1 MDKKVKS
8 VKEYIRNLPVESR
21 VFIKEL
27 TEIIKK
33 NAPQAEECI
42 SYGMPAYKQNGI
54 LVYCAAFKNHYSL
67 FPGAGAIEVFKDRL
81 KGYEISKGTIK
92 FKFEDKM
99 PKKLISNIVKYRVE
113 TNSNVKDKQPKNR

>member
-8 VKEYIRNLPVESR
+8 VKEYIRGLPVESR
-21 VFIKEL
+21 VFIEEL

-54 LVYCAAFKNHYSL
+54 LVYYAAFKNHYSL
-67 FPGAGAIEVFKDRL
+67 FPGAGAIEVFKERL
-81 KGYEISKGTIK
+81 KEFEISKGTIK
-92 FKFEDKM
+92 FRFDEKM
-99 PKKLISNIVKYRVE
+99 PKKLISDIVKYRVE
-113 TNSNVKDKQPKNR
+113 NNLSKKGKQPINK